1 MGDIPVRVALGLRAR
16 QRTGPAPGRCNCPPG
31 RVNITKKGH
40 IPMLAHDVLVLSAS
54 QQVHIVSPVDVERR
68 MRTQPITSIP
78 AYLRRRVG

>member
-1 MGDIPVRVALGLRAR
+1 
-16 QRTGPAPGRCNCPPG
+16 
-31 RVNITKKGH
+31 
-40 IPMLAHDVLVLSAS
+40 MLAHDVLVLSAS